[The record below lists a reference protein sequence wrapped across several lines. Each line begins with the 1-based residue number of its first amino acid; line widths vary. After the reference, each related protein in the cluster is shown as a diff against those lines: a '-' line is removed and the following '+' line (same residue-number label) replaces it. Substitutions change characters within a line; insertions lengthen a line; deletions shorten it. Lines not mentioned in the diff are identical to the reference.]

1 MNRKNDGIAEPLT
14 ICIIETEKTERTETT
29 DPLSEDSR
37 AGVQNHVFSRYSLL
51 AGRLRTKL
59 KKLNAKSDTII
70 LIEDTTHF

>member
-14 ICIIETEKTERTETT
+14 ICIIETERTETT

-37 AGVQNHVFSRYSLL
+37 AGVQNNVFSRYSLL